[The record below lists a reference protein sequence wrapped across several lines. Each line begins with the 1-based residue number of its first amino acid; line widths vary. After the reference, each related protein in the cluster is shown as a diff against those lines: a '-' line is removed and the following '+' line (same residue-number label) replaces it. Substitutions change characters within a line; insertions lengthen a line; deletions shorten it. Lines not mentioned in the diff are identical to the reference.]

1 MLPFDRF
8 EGSDALLGPEMRSTG
23 EVMGIARD
31 FPTAF
36 AKAQAAAGVP
46 LPSHGTVFITVTD
59 SDKAGA
65 FAIAQSL
72 HDSGFR
78 IVATRGTAEAI
89 ARMGVPAQALNK
101 IGEGSPHV
109 LDWIERGDVDLV
121 VNTPTG
127 VGARTDGY
135 EIRRAAVAHGIPCL
149 TTLAAGI
156 SAARAIAS
164 AHRNGA
170 VGGVGGGQ
178 ILCLQELHGSKRE
191 PRAAPRARRGVGEE
205 RAASADGAGVA

>member
-1 MLPFDRF
+1 MKEAVLPFDRF

-46 LPSHGTVFITVTD
+46 LPREGTVFITVTD

-65 FAIAQSL
+65 FAVAQSL
-72 HDSGFR
+72 HECGFR

-89 ARMGVPAQALNK
+89 ARMGVPVHRINK

-109 LDWIERGDVDLV
+109 VDWIERGDVDLV

-149 TTLAAGI
+149 TTLAAGV

-164 AHRNGA
+164 AHRDGEPD
-170 VGGVGGGQ
+170 V
-178 ILCLQELHGSKRE
+178 LCLQELHGL
-191 PRAAPRARRGVGEE
+191 PRATPRGGAAAP
-205 RAASADGAGVA
+205 DGAAVA